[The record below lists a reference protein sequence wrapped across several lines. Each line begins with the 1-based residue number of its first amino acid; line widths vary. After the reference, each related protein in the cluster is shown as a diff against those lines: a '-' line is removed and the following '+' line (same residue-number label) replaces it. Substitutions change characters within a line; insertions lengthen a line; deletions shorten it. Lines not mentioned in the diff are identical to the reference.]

1 MNISVVGLGVE
12 GQQATLSL
20 LYRGHDVYSSD
31 INRKIDLSLLNEKLS
46 ENLRDK
52 LDLEIG
58 SHNLDKIYKSDAVA
72 VSPSLFNKKISKD
85 IIDRNIFISDVLNN
99 HKDITTIAVTGT
111 NGKTTTSH
119 MIYDMLVNNGHKVV
133 IGGNGGG
140 GFKGYIDLLL
150 EANTDDYEFM
160 VIEVCDMT
168 LEFCKYVFDIDLI
181 VVTNIGYDHMDVH
194 GSIEH
199 YTQEVIDFIGDKACI
214 LNKNDEN
221 LQIVAA
227 NTENAIFF
235 DEYPEKINLFGKFNL
250 QNAHAAYQ
258 AGKILNINDEK
269 ELARE
274 FMMLMPE
281 KLGKFT
287 EAQYLH
293 AIRAGF
299 ERYHKYHEDL
309 RKEADRIVEEAHKKG
324 MRIMV
329 LAGRPYHVDPE
340 INHGID
346 LLAESLGFA
355 IITEDSIA
363 YRIGKIPTKV
373 LNQWTYH
380 ARLYSAAE
388 YVTERDDMELVQLVS
403 FGCGIDAITTDEVR
417 AILERKGR
425 IYTQIKIDE
434 INNLSA
440 VNIRLRSLLG
450 ALEMRDREK

>member
-1 MNISVVGLGVE
+1 MIAGIMGAYGAAIYAMESAGTKEAASTLLTLEQLKNFTHTSKAAVCPGCTNHCALTINTFSDGGKFISGNRCEKMKNGGKRKAEGLNLYEFKRKKLEQMFDSGDGKLTIGLPLQLGMYDLAPLWYGLYTDLGFRVVFSGFSSRNTYLAGQDSIPSDTACYPAKIMHGHIVQLIEQGVD
-12 GQQATLSL
+12 AIFAPCLT
-20 LYRGHDVYSSD
+20 Y
-31 INRKIDLSLLNEKLS
+31 
-46 ENLRDK
+46 
-52 LDLEIG
+52 
-58 SHNLDKIYKSDAVA
+58 NLDENAGD
-72 VSPSLFNKKISKD
+72 
-85 IIDRNIFISDVLNN
+85 N
-99 HKDITTIAVTGT
+99 HY
-111 NGKTTTSH
+111 N
-119 MIYDMLVNNGHKVV
+119 
-133 IGGNGGG
+133 
-140 GFKGYIDLLL
+140 
-150 EANTDDYEFM
+150 
-160 VIEVCDMT
+160 CP
-168 LEFCKYVFDIDLI
+168 
-181 VVTNIGYDHMDVH
+181 
-194 GSIEH
+194 
-199 YTQEVIDFIGDKACI
+199 
-214 LNKNDEN
+214 
-221 LQIVAA
+221 IVAY
-227 NTENAIFF
+227 
-235 DEYPEKINLFGKFNL
+235 YPELLKDNMDILKEITYFQPF
-250 QNAHAAYQ
+250 
-258 AGKILNINDEK
+258 LNINDEK

-274 FMMLMPE
+274 LMMLMPE

-293 AIRAGF
+293 AIKHGF
-299 ERYHKYHEDL
+299 DLYHQYHEAI

-388 YVTERDDMELVQLVS
+388 YVTGRDDMELVQLVS
-403 FGCGIDAITTDEVR
+403 FGCGIDAITSDEVR
-417 AILERKGR
+417 SILERKGR

>member
-46 ENLRDK
+46 EDLRDK

-258 AGKILNINDEK
+258 AGKILNINEEIIKHSLKTFKTVEGRTLKINYRNKEIVIGKTDNVDALKAVLDEEHFNTLIIGTPRK
-269 ELARE
+269 NETCRYNILDYISKYKADRLIIFPGLE
-274 FMMLMPE
+274 DTTYDYVEYLNKLNYTRDVMVIKNICDIIRYLNTQE
-281 KLGKFT
+281 LGKIFIGGNG
-287 EAQYLH
+287 QS
-293 AIRAGF
+293 
-299 ERYHKYHEDL
+299 K
-309 RKEADRIVEEAHKKG
+309 
-324 MRIMV
+324 
-329 LAGRPYHVDPE
+329 
-340 INHGID
+340 
-346 LLAESLGFA
+346 
-355 IITEDSIA
+355 ITEITN
-363 YRIGKIPTKV
+363 I
-373 LNQWTYH
+373 L
-380 ARLYSAAE
+380 L
-388 YVTERDDMELVQLVS
+388 DD
-403 FGCGIDAITTDEVR
+403 D
-417 AILERKGR
+417 
-425 IYTQIKIDE
+425 
-434 INNLSA
+434 
-440 VNIRLRSLLG
+440 
-450 ALEMRDREK
+450 

>member
-20 LYRGHDVYSSD
+20 LYRRHDVYSSD
-31 INRKIDLSLLNEKLS
+31 INRKIDLSLLNERLS
-46 ENLRDK
+46 EDLRDK

-258 AGKILNINDEK
+258 AGKILNINEEIIKHSLKTFKTVEGRTLKINYRNKEIVIGKTDNVDALKAVLDEEHFNTLIIGTPRK
-269 ELARE
+269 NETCRYNILDYISKYKADRLIIFPGLE
-274 FMMLMPE
+274 DTTYDYVEYLNKLNYTRDVMVIKNICDIIRYLNTQE
-281 KLGKFT
+281 LGKIFIGGNG
-287 EAQYLH
+287 QS
-293 AIRAGF
+293 
-299 ERYHKYHEDL
+299 K
-309 RKEADRIVEEAHKKG
+309 
-324 MRIMV
+324 
-329 LAGRPYHVDPE
+329 
-340 INHGID
+340 
-346 LLAESLGFA
+346 
-355 IITEDSIA
+355 ITEITN
-363 YRIGKIPTKV
+363 I
-373 LNQWTYH
+373 L
-380 ARLYSAAE
+380 L
-388 YVTERDDMELVQLVS
+388 DD
-403 FGCGIDAITTDEVR
+403 D
-417 AILERKGR
+417 
-425 IYTQIKIDE
+425 
-434 INNLSA
+434 
-440 VNIRLRSLLG
+440 
-450 ALEMRDREK
+450 